1 MKIMEAKQAINQR
14 IDMLDNRRYQIQEL
28 LREQEKGG
36 NNIDRVELHKELEA
50 LDKAYD
56 QTSMESTR
64 VRMIESAVY
73 QAESA
78 KRQAKRDAEAQEELR
93 KYMELFRRIARGDKV
108 PIQDEQR
115 LMLYDSNLYM
125 MAKCMASIEKNKDEE
140 EHDSLWK
147 NEEKREELPD
157 VAEVAGNTEVS
168 IEMPEMPAP
177 TAAVPVE

>member
-1 MKIMEAKQAINQR
+1 MKIVDAKQALNQR
-14 IDMLDNRRYQIQEL
+14 IDMLDIRRSQIQQL
-28 LREQEKGG
+28 LKEQEEGG
-36 NNIDRVELHKELEA
+36 NNFDRVELHKELKE

-64 VRMIESAVY
+64 IRMIESAVY

-78 KRQAKRDAEAQEELR
+78 KRKAKADAEAQKELR

-108 PIQDEQR
+108 PASDEQR

-125 MAKCMASIEKNKDEE
+125 MAKSMAAIEANKDEK

-147 NEEKREELPD
+147 NEEKKEELPD

-168 IEMPEMPAP
+168 VEMPEMPAS
-177 TAAVPVE
+177 TVAVAVE